1 MNPFIVRAAEEAF
14 IKSLQF
20 GFRLKLKSYYSS
32 VPNKRG
38 VLNKWGGWKIYQKLI
53 NGVAPINGVGGK
65 WDLV

>member
-1 MNPFIVRAAEEAF
+1 M
-14 IKSLQF
+14 
-20 GFRLKLKSYYSS
+20 YSS

>member
-1 MNPFIVRAAEEAF
+1 MFILFVF
-14 IKSLQF
+14 LYFLFHGINQF
-20 GFRLKLKSYYSS
+20 LYYSS

-53 NGVAPINGVGGK
+53 NRVAPINGVGGK